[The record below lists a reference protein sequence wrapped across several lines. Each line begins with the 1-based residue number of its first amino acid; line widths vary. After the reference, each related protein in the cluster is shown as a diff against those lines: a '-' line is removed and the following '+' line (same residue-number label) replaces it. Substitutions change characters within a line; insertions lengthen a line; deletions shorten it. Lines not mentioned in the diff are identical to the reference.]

1 MDSANRSQIFVV
13 FLVAALVVLL
23 AWAGNVRVE
32 LAGHSRADNVTAQEP
47 EGGTGQSDRVM
58 LEVPNV
64 VGYTHRDIYEWGRT
78 NSDLFWFAFTTEV
91 GYQHSVAC
99 HSSKEGVALSQMP
112 RGGQKISA
120 RPGQRVSVSVRLDC

>member
-13 FLVAALVVLL
+13 FLVAALVMLL

-32 LAGHSRADNVTAQEP
+32 HSGHSRADSVPTQKS
-47 EGGTGQSDRVM
+47 EGGTARSERVT

-64 VGYTHRDIYEWGRT
+64 VGYTHRDIHEWGRA